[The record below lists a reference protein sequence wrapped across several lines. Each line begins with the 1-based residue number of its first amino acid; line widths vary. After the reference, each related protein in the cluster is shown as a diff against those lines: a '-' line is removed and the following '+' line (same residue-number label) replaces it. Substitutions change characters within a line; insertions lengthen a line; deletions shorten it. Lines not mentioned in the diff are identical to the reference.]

1 MPAVQICFVDGE
13 ILYAEVDD
21 LSFDAPVIE
30 AQIRNV
36 DANSDW
42 ALLPCTAIQHML
54 VGDPEPVPESDNVDA
69 WERAVFRF
77 ADGGVLRALIA
88 PDAELGRH
96 GGVWRCLREDDDEV
110 RRLAIPYA
118 ALKAV
123 FRVRAW
129 DSRSRAERSAEAPE
143 TQQAE
148 QLARILAE
156 RSRAP
161 GDPAEARPVLLE
173 RVRSAARRG
182 SHR

>member
-1 MPAVQICFVDGE
+1 MAAVQICFVDGE

-30 AQIRNV
+30 AQVRNV

-42 ALLPCTAIQHML
+42 ALLPCTGIQHML
-54 VGDPEPVPESDNVDA
+54 VGEPESLPESDTLA
-69 WERAVFRF
+69 RWERAVFRF
-77 ADGGVLRALIA
+77 NDGAVLRALIA

-96 GGVWRCLREDDDEV
+96 GGVWRCAGENEDEV
-110 RRLAIPYA
+110 RRMAIPYA

-129 DSRSRAERSAEAPE
+129 DGRPPRERAADEPE

-148 QLARILAE
+148 QLAQILAE
-156 RSRAP
+156 RASAP
-161 GDPAEARPVLLE
+161 GARTEPRPVLLE
-173 RVRSAARRG
+173 RVRTAARRT
-182 SHR
+182 HRR

>member
-1 MPAVQICFVDGE
+1 MPAVQICFLDGE
-13 ILYAEVDD
+13 ILYADVDD

-30 AQIRNV
+30 AQVRNV

-54 VGDPEPVPESDNVDA
+54 IGDPEPVPDSDTMVQ

-77 ADGGVLRALIA
+77 SDGGVLRALIA

-96 GGVWRCLREDDDEV
+96 GGVWRCLGEEDDEV

-129 DSRSRAERSAEAPE
+129 DSRPRAERSAEGPE
-143 TQQAE
+143 AQQVE
-148 QLARILAE
+148 QLAQLLDA
-156 RSRAP
+156 RATGSKDP
-161 GDPAEARPVLLE
+161 GSRPVLLE
-173 RVRSAARRG
+173 RVRNAARR
-182 SHR
+182 SPRP

>member
-30 AQIRNV
+30 AQVRNV

-54 VGDPEPVPESDNVDA
+54 VGDPESAPASDTVAA

-77 ADGGVLRALIA
+77 TDGAVLRALIA

-96 GGVWRCLREDDDEV
+96 GGIWRCLGEDDDEV

-123 FRVRAW
+123 FRVRSW
-129 DSRSRAERSAEAPE
+129 DSRPRAERSAGGPE
-143 TQQAE
+143 IQQAE
-148 QLARILAE
+148 QLATILAE
-156 RSRAP
+156 RSSSHS
-161 GDPAEARPVLLE
+161 DPAGSRPVLLE
-173 RVRSAARRG
+173 RVRTATRRNP
-182 SHR
+182 RR